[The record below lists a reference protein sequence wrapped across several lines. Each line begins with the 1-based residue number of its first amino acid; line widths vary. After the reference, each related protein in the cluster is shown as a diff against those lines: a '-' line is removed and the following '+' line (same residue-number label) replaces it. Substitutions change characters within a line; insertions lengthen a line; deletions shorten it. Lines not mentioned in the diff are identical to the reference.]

1 MGAPPSLAWSGAIA
15 DVDWAELSALFEA
28 SAPLGNKQPAD
39 LEIAFSNSMF
49 RCFVHDD
56 GRLVCVGR
64 ALADGVYTAYIGD
77 IAVLPHYRDTG
88 IGKQIV
94 ADLLRQCE
102 GHKKII
108 LYSVPGSEA
117 FYRKFGFRRMRTAMA
132 IFENQDVAME
142 RGYSEA
148 S

>member
-1 MGAPPSLAWSGAIA
+1 MALAWSHAI
-15 DVDWAELSALFEA
+15 DDLDWQELR
-28 SAPLGNKQPAD
+28 APFDACPPMGNKGAAD
-39 LEIAFSNSMF
+39 LTTAFGNSMF

-56 GRLVCVGR
+56 GRLVGVGR
-64 ALADGVYTAYIGD
+64 ALADGVYVSYIGD
-77 IAVLPHYRDTG
+77 IAVHPGCRG
-88 IGKQIV
+88 IGLGKQIV
-94 ADLLRQCE
+94 ADLLRQSE

-132 IFENQDVAME
+132 IFESQDGAME
-142 RGYSEA
+142 RGYIEA

>member
-1 MGAPPSLAWSGAIA
+1 MALAWSDALDDAG
-15 DVDWAELSALFEA
+15 WAELSALFEA
-28 SAPLGNKQPAD
+28 SPPLGNKQAVD
-39 LEIAFSNSMF
+39 LKVAFGNSMF

-56 GRLVCVGR
+56 GKLVGVGR

-77 IAVLPHYRDTG
+77 VAVHPDYRGTG
-88 IGKQIV
+88 IGKQVV
-94 ADLLRQCE
+94 ADLLRLSA

-132 IFENQDVAME
+132 IFANQDVAFE
-142 RGYSEA
+142 RGYIDPP
-148 S
+148 